1 MAEDQWLVDLVH
13 TLRRAKTRDEVLDVI
28 EVLED
33 RYDAFSGPGQELV
46 DDLLDEARKR
56 LRGL

>member
-1 MAEDQWLVDLVH
+1 MDEDPWLVNLVR
-13 TLRRAKTRDEVLDVI
+13 TLRRAKTRDEVRDVI

-46 DDLLDEARKR
+46 DELLDEARKR

>member
-1 MAEDQWLVDLVH
+1 MDEDPWLVNLVR
-13 TLRRAKTRDEVLDVI
+13 TLRRAKTRDEVRDVI